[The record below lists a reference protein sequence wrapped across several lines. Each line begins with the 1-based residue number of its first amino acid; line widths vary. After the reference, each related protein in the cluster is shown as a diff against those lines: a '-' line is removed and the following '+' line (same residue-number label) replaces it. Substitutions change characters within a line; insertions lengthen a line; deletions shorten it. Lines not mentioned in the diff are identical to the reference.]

1 MFLHICQIVTAR
13 TNNKQVVKLFVKSD
27 FVKADIGEKYIRISA
42 MAAED
47 IKEAKAKGYPVL
59 LPKGS
64 STEITPG
71 QIIIKNMDEL
81 QAAKNIAEFEVS
93 SVINYTLES
102 LSIMDVYA
110 YTALFAKFCARG
122 IFITDENIE
131 QVKKLYEVDP
141 EIIKDRNDAYVDI
154 LMSRSEENLQDL
166 ADIADAQAKMKRVH
180 MLMRDIKAAKANIRA
195 AKTVGEVE
203 AIKNDFL
210 SNFNFPSS

>member
-1 MFLHICQIVTAR
+1 MAMSFDLA
-13 TNNKQVVKLFVKSD
+13 VVRDNGENWLVEYLIKSD
-27 FVKADIGEKYIRISA
+27 FVKADIGEKYIRVSA

-47 IKEAKAKGYPVL
+47 IRNAKSKGYPVL

-64 STEITPG
+64 QTEITPG
-71 QIIIKNMDEL
+71 QVIIKKMDDL
-81 QAAKNIAEFEVS
+81 QAAKNIADFEIS
-93 SVINYTLES
+93 AVINYTLES

-166 ADIADAQAKMKRVH
+166 SDLADAQAKMKRVH
-180 MLMRDIKAAKANIRA
+180 MLMRDIKAAKAKVRA
-195 AKTVGEVE
+195 AKTIEEVE
-203 AIKNDFL
+203 SIKNDFL
-210 SNFNFPSS
+210 SNFNFPAS